1 MDKKKTGIYA
11 AGGILL
17 FLAGVGFSQLFI
29 FAASGRVDPQQ
40 IVVAFK
46 NPVCTAPTVINCPPI
61 RKLPEMRPNRVQPE
75 RRMPRPTICG
85 CPEQGRTMPS
95 GCCGKAKAEMSP
107 LPKCDCSS
115 GAGIKNRFC
124 GGPQA
129 SVWPEPDADSASLLH
144 LKSKRRTA

>member
-17 FLAGVGFSQLFI
+17 FLAGVGFSQLFM

-40 IVVAFK
+40 IVVA
-46 NPVCTAPTVINCPPI
+46 
-61 RKLPEMRPNRVQPE
+61 VQPE
-75 RRMPRPTICG
+75 RRMPRPAICG

-115 GAGIKNRFC
+115 GAGIKNRCC

-129 SVWPEPDADSASLLH
+129 SVWPEPDADSADLLH